1 MAFSGSIGYESGSPM
16 CHIARKNHRLSFD
29 VFASAESLF
38 WALCHVPES
47 IDGASLCRFG
57 QNAYRVM
64 LPGACVRFRIFDQ
77 GGRTQLVAQFKS
89 CALSLWQRLKDLLRA
104 FLPLRQQPTGTPQP
118 REPETRTRKHTVQN
132 VAQFVDVCMTNP
144 DLAGRVV
151 FTSKAQ
157 DLALVCPFRHVHHLD
172 SIMPK
177 LARAAGLIR
186 GGLHRGMSSK
196 DFWELEIGLPVTLQL
211 SDTQEQKFGS
221 HYDAVHDGKTIRG
234 RMHITLGAG
243 RSPADC
249 MSIHFAVC
257 EDCGAIIITR
267 FGEHGPTARS

>member
-1 MAFSGSIGYESGSPM
+1 M
-16 CHIARKNHRLSFD
+16 CHFARKNHRLSFD
-29 VFASAESLF
+29 VFASADSLF

-47 IDGASLCRFG
+47 IEGASLCRFG
-57 QNAYRVM
+57 QNAYRVT

-89 CALSLWQRLKDLLRA
+89 CASSLWQRLKELLRA
-104 FLPLRQQPTGTPQP
+104 FLPLRQQPNEAPPP
-118 REPETRTRKHTVQN
+118 REPDSKPPKQAARSVP
-132 VAQFVDVCMTNP
+132 QFVDECMENP
-144 DLAGRVV
+144 HMQGRII

-157 DLALVCPFRHVHHLD
+157 DLALVCRFRHVDQLEHV
-172 SIMPK
+172 MVK
-177 LARAAGLIR
+177 LTQAAGLIR

-196 DFWELEIGLPVTLQL
+196 DFWEKEVGLPVTLQL
-211 SDTQEQKFGS
+211 SDTQEQKYGS
-221 HYDAVHDGKTIRG
+221 HYDAMHDGKLLRG
-234 RMHITLGAG
+234 RMHITLGFG
-243 RSPADC
+243 HSPADC